1 MTDLE
6 ALIERLQNG
15 ADQYATAP
23 QRRRLLREAAAYL
36 RSMPGNAEAERSRAG
51 TSVGAPDAELGP
63 GMNQE
68 NPTITQAEGI

>member
-1 MTDLE
+1 MTDRE

-36 RSMPGNAEAERSRAG
+36 RATAEVTGSGQGPREA
-51 TSVGAPDAELGP
+51 TPPDAELGP
-63 GMNQE
+63 GR
-68 NPTITQAEGI
+68 TS